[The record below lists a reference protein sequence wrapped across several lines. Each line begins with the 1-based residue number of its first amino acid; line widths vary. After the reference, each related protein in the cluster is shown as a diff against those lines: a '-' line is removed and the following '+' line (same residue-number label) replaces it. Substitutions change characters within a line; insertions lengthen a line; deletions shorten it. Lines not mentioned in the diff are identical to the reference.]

1 MLTRFSG
8 LIKHSFAPRTTG
20 RLIGLMITFLVGF
33 ILVLGDSSAAAQA
46 TSTWTGGA
54 GNWAPCPAGGGTAL
68 WDTCSGNVYQD
79 GNYNA
84 VIQGGPVTLASGNGI
99 SIVNLTLAS
108 GDSLFITPG
117 YLDITGTSI
126 ANGGAIS
133 VGPGNGLTIEGTTT
147 VTLSGSG
154 TVTITDPSARISG
167 ANGSAALVNQQTIQ
181 GQGDFGLG
189 TMAITNQGT
198 VDANVSGG
206 TLFVQPSATGIVNT
220 GAMEAGSG
228 STLEIIY
235 GVPGP
240 FTNTGGT
247 ISALNGGT
255 VILSA
260 GTYTG
265 GTLTT
270 AGSGIFTT
278 PAGGSN
284 PALNNLTNSGTINVP
299 SGASMTMEGTI
310 TNNGTFEVPGE
321 LIANGAVTLKGSG
334 TGLLQGGTLQSTA
347 TDSLTN
353 QQLIHGYGTIF
364 VVPLTNQG
372 TISADSVSN
381 TLTLSE
387 ENIKNSSTMEATGG
401 GTLTIASNTTV
412 TNIGGTIA
420 AQSGSMVNLGGTVSG
435 GTLTTSGTGTVQ
447 SQNGTLDGTVNTPTN
462 AGKLDAST
470 FDLFIQGTVKNTG
483 TIALT
488 SNSCIILNKPATLAG
503 SGKVIMTPT
512 NCIFGSG
519 NAFTN
524 QSTIQGAGTIGDS
537 NPMPITNTG
546 TILANQANSTLYIV
560 PDTTGFTN
568 SGRLTVNKGSVL
580 DINGLFNNLST
591 AGTLT
596 SGTYAVTGTLGMQ
609 GSVATNNSSITLTG
623 AAAEVLNTVTST
635 NALAGLTSNGTAGTL
650 SLQSG
655 QSLTTGTSLS
665 NAGKL
670 TVGTSSKLA
679 VGGSYT
685 QTAGTTTVDGTLTT
699 TAVSLQKGSLV
710 GKGTLGGAVTSS
722 ASVTAG
728 DSTTK
733 PGKLTLT
740 GTYTQNSTGTL
751 GISVGGTAAGTFGTL
766 AVSNGVKLGGTLSI
780 KLINSF
786 VPAVGDSFTI
796 VTGSAVSGKF
806 ATVNGTS
813 INSGEHF
820 QVNYNSTN
828 VTLTVVSGA

>member
-1 MLTRFSG
+1 MFTRFFG
-8 LIKHSFAPRTTG
+8 HIKHSFPSQTS
-20 RLIGLMITFLVGF
+20 LLLITFFVGLV
-33 ILVLGDSSAAAQA
+33 LVLGESSATAQA

-68 WDTCSGNVYQD
+68 WDTCSGNVYPN

-84 VIQGGPVTLASGNGI
+84 VIKGGPVTLASGNGI
-99 SIVNLTLAS
+99 SIVNLSLAS
-108 GDSLFITPG
+108 GDTLFITPG

-126 ANGGAIS
+126 ANSGAIS

-147 VTLSGSG
+147 VALSGSG
-154 TVTITDPSARISG
+154 TVTITDPTARISG
-167 ANGSAALVNQQTIQ
+167 GNGNGTLVNQQTIQ
-181 GQGDFGLG
+181 GQGNLGLG
-189 TMAITNQGT
+189 TIAITNNGI

-206 TLFVQPSATGIVNT
+206 TLFVQPSAPGIVNT
-220 GAMEAGSG
+220 GTMEAGTG

-235 GVPGP
+235 GVSGP

-278 PAGGSN
+278 PPGGSN
-284 PALNNLTNSGTINVP
+284 PALNNLTNSATINVP
-299 SGASMTMEGTI
+299 SGASMTIEGTI
-310 TNNGTFEVPGE
+310 TNNGTFAVPGE
-321 LIANGAVTLKGSG
+321 LIVNGAVTLQGSG
-334 TGLLQGGTLQSTA
+334 TGRLEGGTLQSTPS
-347 TDSLTN
+347 DSLTN

-372 TISADSVSN
+372 TISADSGSN

-387 ENIKNSSTMEATGG
+387 ENIRNSSTMEATGG
-401 GTLTIASNTTV
+401 GTLTIAGDTTVSNT
-412 TNIGGTIA
+412 GGTIA
-420 AQSGSMVNLGGTVSG
+420 AQSGSLVNLGGTVSG
-435 GTLTTSGTGTVQ
+435 GTLTTSGTGTIQ
-447 SQNGTLDGTVNTPTN
+447 SQNGTLDGTVNIPTN

-470 FDLFIQGTVKNTG
+470 FDLFIKGTVKNTG

-488 SNSCIILNKPATLAG
+488 SNSCMILNEPATLAG
-503 SGKVIMTPT
+503 SGKLTMTST
-512 NCIFGSG
+512 SCIFGSG

-524 QSTIQGAGTIGDS
+524 QSTIEGAGTIGDS
-537 NPMPITNTG
+537 NPMPISNTG
-546 TILANQANSTLYIV
+546 TILANQANSTLFIV
-560 PDTTGFTN
+560 PDATGFTN
-568 SGRLTVNKGSVL
+568 SGRLTANKGSVL
-580 DINGLFNNLST
+580 DVNGLFNNLSN

-596 SGTYAVTGTLGMQ
+596 GGTYSVAGTLGVQ
-609 GSVATNNSSITLTG
+609 GSVLTNNASITLTG
-623 AAAEVLNTVTST
+623 AAAEVLNTVNST
-635 NALAGLTSNGTAGTL
+635 NALAELAGNGTAGTL

-655 QSLTTGTSLS
+655 QSLTTGTNLS

-670 TVGTSSKLA
+670 TVGTSSKLT

-685 QTAGTTTVDGTLTT
+685 QTAGTTTVDGTLTAT
-699 TAVSLQKGSLV
+699 SVSLQKGPLV
-710 GKGTLGGAVTSS
+710 GKGTVGGSVTSS

-728 DSTTK
+728 DSTSK

-740 GTYTQNSTGTL
+740 GSYTQNATGTL
-751 GISVGGTAAGTFGTL
+751 NISVGGTAAGTFGDL

-780 KLINSF
+780 TLINSF

-796 VTGSAVSGKF
+796 VTGSAVSGQF
-806 ATVNGTS
+806 ATVKGAS
-813 INSGEHF
+813 INSSEHF